1 MKYDKRH
8 SRRLRRGLS
17 ARGFFWKILPYVAS
31 ICAGVGFYVVAGL
44 VGGKLE
50 ALLIHLSA
58 VFFAITLIFLT
69 YELTKDFSHRKLNK
83 EILDY
88 TKAQIDREVFS
99 VMGQVSKMIHT
110 YEQEPTSGTVIGR
123 LPFMSEE
130 DLRSLVSR
138 NRYLGF
144 QLFKSWDASL
154 KYLREIL
161 GNSFMARRLDDQQVL
176 HIISM
181 MKGLQGLEDI
191 RESNSPFEA
200 AERKV
205 EGHRIVTGRELSASN
220 VDLPDRLLLLKDMGE
235 GKFVVKDFG
244 DFRQYDKDKLLDV
257 YAIVTAQLDDYVE
270 RLWRV
275 ISSVRD
281 WIVTTGSR
289 LIFR

>member
-1 MKYDKRH
+1 
-8 SRRLRRGLS
+8 
-17 ARGFFWKILPYVAS
+17 
-31 ICAGVGFYVVAGL
+31 
-44 VGGKLE
+44 
-50 ALLIHLSA
+50 LLIHLSA